1 MTGTGISFS
10 FNFFGVILPTEC
22 SPPSSSSISIMEEVC
37 KVSLFYTMHGWIM
50 NEVTCSVTSAHVEHK
65 KDWKCR
71 WYGLLLH
78 IFFFLLLLFL
88 CSNDCT
94 LVFLW
99 RAFSSMLTKKKT
111 KKQLPGSHRSQTVV
125 WNHIHAVSSFSSSA
139 VRLCTVIVPLS
150 LTKTE
155 QNRTTFLKF
164 TNYYKHNSLPVI

>member
-1 MTGTGISFS
+1 
-10 FNFFGVILPTEC
+10 
-22 SPPSSSSISIMEEVC
+22 
-37 KVSLFYTMHGWIM
+37 M

-78 IFFFLLLLFL
+78 IFSFLLFFL

-99 RAFSSMLTKKKT
+99 HTFSSMLNRHKK

-150 LTKTE
+150 LTITE
-155 QNRTTFLKF
+155 QNRIAFLKIHKLLQTQF
-164 TNYYKHNSLPVI
+164 LICDTEIIPQSDDYWYSSLENIIPLTWKQLLPFQWVLIIKQV